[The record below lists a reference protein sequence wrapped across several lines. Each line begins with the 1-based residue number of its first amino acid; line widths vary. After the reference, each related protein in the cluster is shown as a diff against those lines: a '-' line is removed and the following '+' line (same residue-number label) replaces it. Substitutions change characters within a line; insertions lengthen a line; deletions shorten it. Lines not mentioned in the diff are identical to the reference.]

1 MTVTSIPPLCIPG
14 RRSGVPT
21 EVDLGLLIVVSCL
34 TMQYHQAVEYLES
47 LVDWER
53 LAAARN
59 WNLDRMRVML
69 DAAGHPER
77 GLKAIHVAGTKG
89 KGSTA
94 AMIASAL
101 TAAGCKTGLYTSPH
115 LRDFR
120 ERIRING
127 AEVPQADVARL
138 TTCARPII
146 EAVPQ
151 ETLGVP
157 SFFEAYTL
165 IAFLYFAEQGCDA
178 VVLEAGLGGRLDAT
192 NVVEDPLVAVITRI
206 GVDHTAELGSTIP
219 RIAAEK
225 AGIIKP
231 GSIVVSSPQPQSAWR
246 VLTETCRARKAALH
260 GVRVKQA
267 SGKPPF
273 YRRLLPEKRKAS
285 FVLEQIE
292 SGASGLRFNLTGR
305 GAEYRDLRCPL
316 LGDHQLFNAA
326 TAVAALHL
334 LPERG
339 LVVPE
344 EALRRGLAA
353 VRWPGRLDVVGKRPW
368 IVLDG
373 AHDEISARALARSV
387 VELFPHRRLI
397 LVLGISRDKDVRAV
411 GAALCPLADVTV
423 FTASKL
429 PRATPPQELRQAL
442 RDLCAKP
449 MVAADVA
456 SALDIARDRARE
468 DDLIL
473 VTGSLYIVGEA
484 MEALEA
490 RPSPSGTQATSS

>member
-1 MTVTSIPPLCIPG
+1 MS
-14 RRSGVPT
+14 
-21 EVDLGLLIVVSCL
+21 
-34 TMQYHQAVEYLES
+34 YKHAVEYLES

-53 LAAARN
+53 LAVART
-59 WNLDRMRVML
+59 WNLDRMRAML

-77 GLKAIHVAGTKG
+77 GLNVVHVAGTKG

-101 TAAGCKTGLYTSPH
+101 TAAGYSTGLYTSPH

-120 ERIRING
+120 ERIRVNG
-127 AEVPQADVARL
+127 KEIPRADVARL
-138 TTCARPII
+138 VARARPII
-146 EAVPQ
+146 EAVPR
-151 ETLGVP
+151 ERLGVP

-165 IAFLYFAEQGCDA
+165 IAFLYFSEQACDA

-192 NVVEDPLVAVITRI
+192 NVIEDPLAAVITRI
-206 GVDHTAELGSTIP
+206 GVDHTAELGATIP
-219 RIAAEK
+219 CIAAEK

-231 GSIVVSSPQPQSAWR
+231 GGVVVSSPQPQSAWR
-246 VLTETCRARKAALH
+246 VLTETCRERKATLH

-267 SGKPPF
+267 AGRAPL

-292 SGASGLRFNLTGR
+292 SGPEGHRFNLSGM
-305 GAEYRDLRCPL
+305 GADYRDLRCPL

-326 TAVAALHL
+326 TAVAALNL
-334 LPERG
+334 LP
-339 LVVPE
+339 
-344 EALRRGLAA
+344 RRGLEVPEDAIRRGLET
-353 VRWPGRLDVVGKRPW
+353 VRWPGRLEVVGRRPW

-373 AHDEISARALARSV
+373 AHDELSARALARSV
-387 VELFPHRRLI
+387 IELFPHRKLI
-397 LVLGISRDKDVRAV
+397 LVLGISQGHDIRDV
-411 GAALCPLADVTV
+411 GANLCPMADLVI

-429 PRATPPQELRQAL
+429 PRATPPDELS
-442 RDLCAKP
+442 
-449 MVAADVA
+449 
-456 SALDIARDRARE
+456 SALADRCKQHVTAPGVPEAFGAALDQAGE

-484 MEALEA
+484 MQALEA
-490 RPSPSGTQATSS
+490 RGARRHLAECHAE

>member
-1 MTVTSIPPLCIPG
+1 MNY
-14 RRSGVPT
+14 R
-21 EVDLGLLIVVSCL
+21 
-34 TMQYHQAVEYLES
+34 QAVAYLQG
-47 LVDWER
+47 LVDYER
-53 LAAARN
+53 SAAARV

-77 GLKAIHVAGTKG
+77 DLKAIHVAGTKG

-101 TAAGCKTGLYTSPH
+101 TASGRKTGLYTSPH

-120 ERIRING
+120 ERIRVNG
-127 AEVPQADVARL
+127 AEVSQADVARL
-138 TTCARPII
+138 ATQARPIF
-146 EAVPQ
+146 EALAPDAP
-151 ETLGVP
+151 GVP

-192 NVVEDPLVAVITRI
+192 NVVADPLVAVITRI
-206 GVDHTAELGSTIP
+206 GIDHTAELGSTIP

-231 GSIVVSSPQPQSAWR
+231 RGIVVSSPQPQSAWH
-246 VLTETCRARKAALH
+246 VLTETCHKQKATLH

-267 SGKPPF
+267 SGKPPL
-273 YRRLLPEKRKAS
+273 YRRLLPEQRNTS

-292 SGASGLRFNLTGR
+292 SGPGGHRFNLTGP
-305 GAEYRDLRCPL
+305 GTDYRDLRCPL

-326 TAVAALHL
+326 TAVAALRL
-334 LPERG
+334 LRARG
-339 LVVPE
+339 LEVPE
-344 EALRRGLAA
+344 QALRRGLAA
-353 VRWPGRLDVVGKRPW
+353 VRWPGRLQVVSRQPW

-373 AHDEISARALARSV
+373 AHDEMSARALARSV

-397 LVLGISRDKDVRAV
+397 MLLGISRDKDVRAV
-411 GAALCPLADVTV
+411 GAALCPLADLTV

-429 PRATPPQELRQAL
+429 PRATPPAELRRAL

-456 SALDIARDRARE
+456 TALAIAREQAHA

-473 VTGSLYIVGEA
+473 VTGSLYVVGEA
-484 MEALEA
+484 MDALEA
-490 RPSPSGTQATSS
+490 RPCTGAMAGTPR